1 MRKTDICLWIITCIL
16 LLDINILPKIIVN
29 GSSHDLFASLFEL
42 EMIWENELEVVE
54 VLERVVRKWK
64 DVPKEF
70 KM

>member
-1 MRKTDICLWIITCIL
+1 MRKNYIWLWIFSCIVL
-16 LLDINILPKIIVN
+16 IDIHILPKMIVK
-29 GSSHDLFASLFEL
+29 GSNHDLFASLFEL

-64 DVPKEF
+64 GAPKEF

>member
-1 MRKTDICLWIITCIL
+1 M
-16 LLDINILPKIIVN
+16 IVK
-29 GSSHDLFASLFEL
+29 GSNHDLFASLFEL

-64 DVPKEF
+64 GAPKEF